1 MYLAAICTHIVLKLY
16 STPEFPEKNF
26 CDGLEMKRASPL
38 GGIQQA
44 GAPETAAIT
53 VTPCFF
59 LRLLLTNG

>member
-1 MYLAAICTHIVLKLY
+1 
-16 STPEFPEKNF
+16 
-26 CDGLEMKRASPL
+26 MKHASPL

-44 GAPETAAIT
+44 GAAGTAAIS

>member
-1 MYLAAICTHIVLKLY
+1 MC
-16 STPEFPEKNF
+16 STPEFPENNF

-44 GAPETAAIT
+44 GAPETAAIS

-59 LRLLLTNG
+59 LRLLLTSS